1 MAIEGCTA
9 TFFNS
14 TLDFE
19 LSSCEG
25 TWDNVKVRN
34 VGKVGEVDEAVE
46 AGLLDV
52 VDAMINSNNFHRRD

>member
-34 VGKVGEVDEAVE
+34 VGKVDEAVE

-52 VDAMINSNNFHRRD
+52 VNAMMNSNNFHRHD